1 MNLIK
6 YVIYL
11 KTESINQFTKVEET
25 NNNLLG
31 IASEINI
38 LIQNHTILTL
48 SHVIL
53 CDQVLKLITLQVS
66 SQSSETRLM
75 GFKRAG

>member
-25 NNNLLG
+25 NNNILG
-31 IASEINI
+31 IARVVRDSKN
-38 LIQNHTILTL
+38 LVAAGKKSLKNH
-48 SHVIL
+48 
-53 CDQVLKLITLQVS
+53 
-66 SQSSETRLM
+66 
-75 GFKRAG
+75 